1 MLSLMFIS
9 FGALFV
15 GILMAPSSVNE
26 SWALEGNHSNLEI
39 LQVPHIILKRCYD
52 SKRYYVR
59 QMIIYGF
66 TGLLFGFSLLYLL
79 NKLGLV

>member
-1 MLSLMFIS
+1 MLILMFIS

-26 SWALEGNHSNLEI
+26 KWALEGDHTKLEI
-39 LQVPHIILKRCYD
+39 LQIPHIILKRCYD

-66 TGLLFGFSLLYLL
+66 TGLVFGFSLLYFL